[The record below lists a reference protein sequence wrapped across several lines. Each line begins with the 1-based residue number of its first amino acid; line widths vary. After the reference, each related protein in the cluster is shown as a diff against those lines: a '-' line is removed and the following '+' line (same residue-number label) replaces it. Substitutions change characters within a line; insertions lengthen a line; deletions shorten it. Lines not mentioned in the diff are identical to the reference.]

1 MKANYSFRKL
11 MNDIHL
17 WLGLASGI
25 VLFIVCLSGT
35 IYTFHTEVEEW
46 INKEKYFVTNSTAT
60 PLPLAVLVTNLE
72 TQFKSKVTRIE
83 IPAEPTRMYK
93 MVVKPASKKDKTQIA
108 KNTQPENKA
117 TPKEKGKGKGKGKDN
132 GKTYYVN
139 PYTGAI
145 AGQDGGAVSD
155 FFLTMMKLHR
165 WLLIEGDTGK
175 MIVGVATIIFTLL
188 CISGLIIW
196 FPKKLKNWKQGLKLK
211 LSGNWKRT
219 NHDLHNTLGF
229 YSLIFLLIMSLT
241 GLCWSFEWYKDGLGK
256 VLGVEIFAGRKEKP
270 IPSQLQA
277 TIANTLLLDEV
288 VNIAQQT
295 FPNDGNLRISLPNDS
310 LGNFGVNKYQT
321 GFFAWSA
328 SDKMQIDQYTGK
340 ILKVDRFTDKPLNQK
355 IAETIKS
362 LHVGDLSGTSSKII
376 WFIACL
382 IGTSLPITGTIIW
395 INKLKKKKPK
405 KQTSY
410 QSKLIVEM
418 A

>member
-1 MKANYSFRKL
+1 

-17 WLGLASGI
+17 WMGLASGI

-46 INKEKYFVTNSTAT
+46 INKDKYFVTNSTT
-60 PLPLAVLVTNLE
+60 TPIPLPVLVANLE
-72 TQFKSKVTRIE
+72 KQFKGKVTRIE

-93 MVVKPASKKDKTQIA
+93 IGVKSASKKDKTELE
-108 KNTQPENKA
+108 KKTKPDSKA
-117 TPKEKGKGKGKGKDN
+117 TPKGKGKDN
-132 GKTYYVN
+132 SKTYYVN
-139 PYTGAI
+139 PYTGVV

-175 MIVGVATIIFTLL
+175 MIVGVSTIIFTLL

-196 FPKKLKNWKQGLKLK
+196 FPKKIKNWKQGLKIK

-229 YSLIFLLIMSLT
+229 YALIFLLIMSLT

-256 VLGVEIFAGRKEKP
+256 VLGAEVFAGRKEKP
-270 IPSQLQA
+270 IPSRPPA
-277 TIANTLLLDEV
+277 GDANTLQLDEV
-288 VNIAQQT
+288 VKIAQQT
-295 FPNDGNLRISLPNDS
+295 FPYNGNTRISLPTDS
-310 LGNFGVNKYQT
+310 IGNFSISKYQT

-328 SDKMQIDQYTGK
+328 SDKMQIDQYSGK
-340 ILKVDRFTDKPLNQK
+340 ILKLNRFSDKPLNQK
-355 IAETIKS
+355 IAESIKS
-362 LHVGDLSGTSSKII
+362 LHVGDISGTSSKII

-382 IGTSLPITGTIIW
+382 IATSLPITGTLIW

-405 KQTSY
+405 NEKSY
-410 QSKLIVEM
+410 QSKLMVET